1 MPIYEY
7 QCISCRAK
15 SDLLRRL
22 SDKDSEVKF
31 PKCNKKG
38 VKRVFSTFATTSSN
52 ISCAPSSYSGST

>member
-7 QCISCRAK
+7 QCINCGENFEI
-15 SDLLRRL
+15 LRRL
-22 SDKDSEVKF
+22 SDKDSEVKC